1 MQMIADAVAAE
12 GTAANSRRAQSS
24 MERDSKKN
32 GKQSAAASGS
42 SAKSEMA
49 VESSP
54 GMCEVNTAPTVN
66 SAATVPPIEL
76 GPSGIDLSPYVLCEL
91 TLPTSRVQPRV
102 HANEETPPLSPSMR
116 RDTREEACVVGLTE
130 AIRREDSQANDTE
143 TSRPA
148 AWPTLV
154 NAYLGNVGRGG
165 KLNAQLA
172 F

>member
-91 TLPTSRVQPRV
+91 TLPTSLVLPRV
-102 HANEETPPLSPSMR
+102 HAREQAPPLSPSMAQGMR
-116 RDTREEACVVGLTE
+116 KGAYAADHSKA
-130 AIRREDSQANDTE
+130 AASEDSRADDLGT
-143 TSRPA
+143 TWPA
-148 AWPTLV
+148 VWPALV
-154 NAYLGNVGRGG
+154 DAYLRNTGRDHRGS
-165 KLNAQLA
+165 KNNA
-172 F
+172 

>member
-1 MQMIADAVAAE
+1 MQMIADAVAAVEAAPNRQAESSTE
-12 GTAANSRRAQSS
+12 G
-24 MERDSKKN
+24 DSKGN
-32 GKQSAAASGS
+32 GTNLAAASGS
-42 SAKSEMA
+42 SANSEMA

-54 GMCEVNTAPTVN
+54 GMHEVNTVPTVK
-66 SAATVPPIEL
+66 STAILPPIEL
-76 GPSGIDLSPYVLCEL
+76 GSTGIDLSPYVLCEL
-91 TLPTSRVQPRV
+91 TLPTSPVQPRV